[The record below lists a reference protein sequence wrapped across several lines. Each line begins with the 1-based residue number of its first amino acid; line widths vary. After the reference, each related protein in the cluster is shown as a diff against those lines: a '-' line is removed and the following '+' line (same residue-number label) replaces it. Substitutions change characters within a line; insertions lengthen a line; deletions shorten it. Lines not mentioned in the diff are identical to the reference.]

1 LSAAS
6 IIVDLWSRW
15 IDDVTAG
22 LKPASSSFRRARV
35 IELRE
40 QGDGS
45 FSVTEWRRGAAKFL
59 TDARLRLVEDI
70 VAGPENA
77 LELLVRSHVHVILS
91 SSRFLFRSIELPR
104 GADQFVDGV
113 VKSQIDRLTPW
124 PANDAVYGWSP
135 PSDAGPARI
144 AVTIA
149 ATARALIE
157 PIVNAVRAKKPGS
170 IRISTEVVGEGT
182 IIPVWSER
190 SDQSPD
196 RRMRRHVQIVF
207 GAAGLSLL
215 ASLLGWLVAGT
226 YLETREKDI
235 EDQIARRRSQLMQQS
250 GSAMQRAAEALQ
262 ARKRTAPS
270 AVIVMEELS
279 KTLPD
284 DTHLTELRIE
294 EGKVQIVGLAQDAP
308 ALIRLIEQ
316 SGKFSQATFFAATV
330 RAPKGGDTFHIEARP
345 EPPFSQSN
353 RN

>member
-1 LSAAS
+1 MSAAS
-6 IIVDLWSRW
+6 IMADSWSRW
-15 IDDVTAG
+15 IDDVIAG
-22 LKPASSSFRRARV
+22 LRPASSSFRRARL

-40 QGDGS
+40 QSDGS
-45 FSVTEWRRGAAKFL
+45 FSVTEWRRGAAKLL
-59 TDARLRLVEDI
+59 TDARLRLVEDS
-70 VAGPENA
+70 VAGPEHA
-77 LELLVRSHVHVILS
+77 LQLFVRSHVHVILS

-124 PANDAVYGWSP
+124 PANEAVYGWSP

-149 ATARALIE
+149 ATGRALIE
-157 PIVNAVRAKKPGS
+157 PIVNAVRTKKPTS
-170 IRISTEVVGEGT
+170 IRVSTEALGDGT
-182 IIPVWSER
+182 LIPVLSES
-190 SDQSPD
+190 SDKGAD
-196 RRMRRHVQIVF
+196 RRMRRHVQILF

-215 ASLLGWLVAGT
+215 ASLLGWFVAGT
-226 YLETREKDI
+226 YLATREKDI
-235 EDQIARRRSQLMQQS
+235 GDQIARRRAQLMQQS
-250 GSAMQRAAEALQ
+250 GSALERAAEALQ

-279 KTLPD
+279 KALPD
-284 DTHLTELRIE
+284 DAHLTELRIE

-316 SGKFSQATFFAATV
+316 SGRFSQATFFAATV

-345 EPPFSQSN
+345 EPPFTQE
-353 RN
+353 

>member
-1 LSAAS
+1 M
-6 IIVDLWSRW
+6 IVDSWSRW

-22 LKPASSSFRRARV
+22 LKPASSSFRRARM

-40 QGDGS
+40 QDDGS
-45 FSVTEWRRGAAKFL
+45 FSVTEWRRGVAKPV
-59 TDARLRLVEDI
+59 TDARLHLEGDNI
-70 VAGPENA
+70 AGPETT
-77 LELLVRSHVHVILS
+77 LELLVRSQVHLVLS
-91 SSRFLFRSIELPR
+91 SSRFMFRSIELPR

-124 PANDAVYGWSP
+124 TANDAVYGWSP

-144 AVTIA
+144 AVKVA
-149 ATARALIE
+149 ATGRALIE
-157 PIVNAVRAKKPGS
+157 PIMNAVRAKNPGS
-170 IRISTEVVGEGT
+170 IRVSTEAIEEGT
-182 IIPVWSER
+182 TIPVWSER
-190 SDQSPD
+190 FDQSID

-207 GAAGLSLL
+207 CVAGLGLL
-215 ASLLGWLVAGT
+215 ASLLGWFVAGS
-226 YLETREKDI
+226 YLETREKEI
-235 EDQIARRRSQLMQQS
+235 EDQIAQRRSQLMQQS
-250 GSAMQRAAEALQ
+250 GSAVERAAQALQ

-284 DTHLTELRIE
+284 NAHLTELRIE

-330 RAPKGGDTFHIEARP
+330 RAPNGGDTFHIEARP
-345 EPPFSQSN
+345 EPPFAQGH
-353 RN
+353 